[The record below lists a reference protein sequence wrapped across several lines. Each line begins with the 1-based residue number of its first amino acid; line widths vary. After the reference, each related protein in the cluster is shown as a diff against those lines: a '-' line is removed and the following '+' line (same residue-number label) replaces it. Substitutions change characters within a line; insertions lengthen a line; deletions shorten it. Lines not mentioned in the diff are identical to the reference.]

1 MIHLIS
7 GTCFTTDGAN
17 MRHKV
22 KRAGEGNGLTVILMM
37 EKQSTYNFAIKY
49 TSPEL
54 EDGQG
59 VYFAVSNDQ
68 MGINAALDVQGQSV
82 QPG

>member
-1 MIHLIS
+1 
-7 GTCFTTDGAN
+7 

-22 KRAGEGNGLTVILMM
+22 KSAGEANGMMIMLIM
-37 EKQSTYNFAIKY
+37 EKANTFNFAIKY

-54 EDGQG
+54 EDNQG
-59 VYFAVSNDQ
+59 VYFALSTDQ
-68 MGINAALDVQGQSV
+68 MGVNAALDVQGQSV